1 MTGSRVLSESHDRVL
16 ETPFRNEAI
25 LKDDI
30 GSEDRRTCSTHRV
43 VLVLIIALA
52 LVNVT
57 ATVVMLASWSESH
70 LLNSD
75 VIGTLLA
82 NAFLEEQG

>member
-1 MTGSRVLSESHDRVL
+1 VP
-16 ETPFRNEAI
+16 ETPFGNEAI
-25 LKDDI
+25 LQDDF
-30 GSEDRRTCSTHRV
+30 GSEGRRTFSTHRI

-57 ATVVMLASWSESH
+57 ATVLMLASWSESH
-70 LLNSD
+70 LLKSD